1 MQNASSAGRK
11 LTNEERVEVVKRQKK
26 RNSFQLAMLSV
37 IGILGFLLLWQA
49 AVLAG
54 VLPSRYVPAPT
65 EVIALFATKLVDP
78 NPDGAVLGVHIM
90 ASLQVALTGFLLAIV
105 IGIPL
110 GLFMGWFRGFDKFMR
125 PIFEILRP
133 IPPVSWIP
141 LTIIWMGIG
150 LQAKAFIVFFSA
162 FVPCVINAYTG
173 IKQSSPVLINVAK
186 TCGATNFTVFRKIGI
201 PSAMT
206 MTFAGIRVALGNA
219 WATLVAAEMLAANAG
234 LGPTVCPGR
243 HHYPGYCCHRRDRRH
258 FHLGP
263 GTAGEESAEV
273 ETMKQSS
280 TSVIVMSDAERRE
293 RLRNR
298 IYAVFPVISVLLL
311 ILLWFLAAG
320 AENSTF
326 PSPVDIWN
334 RFLLLMEKPIKQ
346 LNLFGHIWASLLR
359 VFIALAFA
367 WLLGISFGILI
378 GWNKKANALLGP
390 LFTAFRSVPPL
401 AWVPLMTMWFGTGEF
416 PKILIVFIGALMPVV
431 VNTQAGISNVQNMY
445 LNVGTIFHANKRQ
458 MLFEIAIPSALD
470 AIFAGVR
477 TSTSAGWMVV
487 LAAEML
493 GGKSGIGFLITRGM
507 DSGDYALC
515 LLSMVCIGLVG
526 ALLAIITQLLE
537 RMVCP
542 WTAKKSN

>member
-1 MQNASSAGRK
+1 
-11 LTNEERVEVVKRQKK
+11 
-26 RNSFQLAMLSV
+26 
-37 IGILGFLLLWQA
+37 
-49 AVLAG
+49 
-54 VLPSRYVPAPT
+54 
-65 EVIALFATKLVDP
+65 
-78 NPDGAVLGVHIM
+78 
-90 ASLQVALTGFLLAIV
+90 
-105 IGIPL
+105 
-110 GLFMGWFRGFDKFMR
+110 
-125 PIFEILRP
+125 
-133 IPPVSWIP
+133 
-141 LTIIWMGIG
+141 
-150 LQAKAFIVFFSA
+150 
-162 FVPCVINAYTG
+162 
-173 IKQSSPVLINVAK
+173 
-186 TCGATNFTVFRKIGI
+186 
-201 PSAMT
+201 
-206 MTFAGIRVALGNA
+206 
-219 WATLVAAEMLAANAG
+219 
-234 LGPTVCPGR
+234 
-243 HHYPGYCCHRRDRRH
+243 
-258 FHLGP
+258 
-263 GTAGEESAEV
+263 
-273 ETMKQSS
+273 MKQSS
-280 TSVIVMSDAERRE
+280 TSVVVMSDAERRE

-515 LLSMVCIGLVG
+515 LLSMVCIGLS
-526 ALLAIITQLLE
+526 ARCWPSL
-537 RMVCP
+537 P
-542 WTAKKSN
+542 SS

>member
-78 NPDGAVLGVHIM
+78 NPDGAVLG
-90 ASLQVALTGFLLAIV
+90 
-105 IGIPL
+105 
-110 GLFMGWFRGFDKFMR
+110 WFQGFDKFMR

-186 TCGATNFTVFRKIGI
+186 TCGASNFTVFRKIGI

-234 LGPTVCPGR
+234 LGYMILQGR
-243 HHYPGYCCHRRDRRH
+243 QFARADIII
-258 FHLGP
+258 LGIVVI
-263 GTAGEESAEV
+263 GVIGV
-273 ETMKQSS
+273 IF
-280 TSVIVMSDAERRE
+280 TSV
-293 RLRNR
+293 
-298 IYAVFPVISVLLL
+298 
-311 ILLWFLAAG
+311 
-320 AENSTF
+320 
-326 PSPVDIWN
+326 
-334 RFLLLMEKPIKQ
+334 
-346 LNLFGHIWASLLR
+346 
-359 VFIALAFA
+359 
-367 WLLGISFGILI
+367 LG
-378 GWNKKANALLGP
+378 
-390 LFTAFRSVPPL
+390 
-401 AWVPLMTMWFGTGEF
+401 
-416 PKILIVFIGALMPVV
+416 
-431 VNTQAGISNVQNMY
+431 
-445 LNVGTIFHANKRQ
+445 
-458 MLFEIAIPSALD
+458 
-470 AIFAGVR
+470 
-477 TSTSAGWMVV
+477 
-487 LAAEML
+487 
-493 GGKSGIGFLITRGM
+493 
-507 DSGDYALC
+507 
-515 LLSMVCIGLVG
+515 
-526 ALLAIITQLLE
+526 LLE
-537 RMVCP
+537 
-542 WTAKKSN
+542 KKVLRWKR

>member
-186 TCGATNFTVFRKIGI
+186 TCGASNFTVFRKIGI

-234 LGPTVCPGR
+234 LGYMILQGR
-243 HHYPGYCCHRRDRRH
+243 QFARADIII
-258 FHLGP
+258 LGIVVI
-263 GTAGEESAEV
+263 GVIGV
-273 ETMKQSS
+273 IF
-280 TSVIVMSDAERRE
+280 TSV
-293 RLRNR
+293 LG
-298 IYAVFPVISVLLL
+298 LL
-311 ILLWFLAAG
+311 
-320 AENSTF
+320 
-326 PSPVDIWN
+326 
-334 RFLLLMEKPIKQ
+334 EKK
-346 LNLFGHIWASLLR
+346 LLR
-359 VFIALAFA
+359 
-367 WLLGISFGILI
+367 W
-378 GWNKKANALLGP
+378 
-390 LFTAFRSVPPL
+390 
-401 AWVPLMTMWFGTGEF
+401 
-416 PKILIVFIGALMPVV
+416 
-431 VNTQAGISNVQNMY
+431 
-445 LNVGTIFHANKRQ
+445 KR
-458 MLFEIAIPSALD
+458 
-470 AIFAGVR
+470 
-477 TSTSAGWMVV
+477 
-487 LAAEML
+487 
-493 GGKSGIGFLITRGM
+493 
-507 DSGDYALC
+507 
-515 LLSMVCIGLVG
+515 
-526 ALLAIITQLLE
+526 
-537 RMVCP
+537 
-542 WTAKKSN
+542 